1 MKIYKEITDTNQ
13 LRIIIKSSNDKY
25 AFLFSDEF
33 YYILE
38 WTKNTVLD
46 NEIELFELAF
56 NPDLKKF
63 IIKKTIKGIIQ
74 YKILSF
80 ASFFNFSGNSNKFKE
95 CYIAL
100 KKIYK
105 ELKEVK

>member
-1 MKIYKEITDTNQ
+1 MKIYKMTDTDQ
-13 LRIIIKSSNDKY
+13 LRIILKTSDGKY
-25 AFLFSDEF
+25 SFLLSDEF
-33 YYILE
+33 HFILE
-38 WTKNTVLD
+38 WTRNTTLD

-80 ASFFNFSGNSNKFKE
+80 ASFCNFNKNSNKFKE
-95 CYIAL
+95 CSIAL
-100 KKIYK
+100 KNIYK
-105 ELKEVK
+105 ELKEMR